1 MKTAFIVL
9 DVMFAIGLLLTLL
22 TGLPKLINYIRGCFG
37 GRQKP
42 LPKAKKKHRFAIIVP
57 ARNESAVIGKLLDS
71 LDAQTFGVDHGDVFI
86 AVESPDDPTCKI
98 AADYGVHDS
107 NLIRRSHWA
116 EETLVKHGFNIG
128 KQEIK
133 PDDVVLI
140 DATEVK
146 IQRPKKDKQLIIPA
160 RKSSTF

>member
-1 MKTAFIVL
+1 MVKALKAEYQVKHARGGRKPKL
-9 DVMFAIGLLLTLL
+9 AIEDLLLATLQYL
-22 TGLPKLINYIRGCFG
+22 KEYRTYE
-37 GRQKP
+37 Q
-42 LPKAKKKHRFAIIVP
+42 
-57 ARNESAVIGKLLDS
+57 
-71 LDAQTFGVDHGDVFI
+71 
-86 AVESPDDPTCKI
+86 I

>member
-1 MKTAFIVL
+1 MKYETAKNLNNTRFKRLIGVAKPVFEEMVKVL
-9 DVMFAIGLLLTLL
+9 KAEYQVKHARGGRKPKLAIEDLLLATLQHL
-22 TGLPKLINYIRGCFG
+22 KEYRTYE
-37 GRQKP
+37 Q
-42 LPKAKKKHRFAIIVP
+42 
-57 ARNESAVIGKLLDS
+57 
-71 LDAQTFGVDHGDVFI
+71 
-86 AVESPDDPTCKI
+86 I

-146 IQRPKKDKQLIIPA
+146 I
-160 RKSSTF
+160 

>member
-1 MKTAFIVL
+1 MPEA
-9 DVMFAIGLLLTLL
+9 A
-22 TGLPKLINYIRGCFG
+22 
-37 GRQKP
+37 
-42 LPKAKKKHRFAIIVP
+42 
-57 ARNESAVIGKLLDS
+57 
-71 LDAQTFGVDHGDVFI
+71 
-86 AVESPDDPTCKI
+86 ESPSWQLKTCFWLLCKHLKEYRTYEQI

-116 EETLVKHGFNIG
+116 EETLAKHGFNIG

-146 IQRPKKDKQLIIPA
+146 IQRPKKAKQLIIPA
-160 RKSSTF
+160 RKSNTF

>member
-1 MKTAFIVL
+1 MKYETAKNLNNTRFKRLIGVAKPVFDEMVKVL
-9 DVMFAIGLLLTLL
+9 KAEYQVKHARGGRKPKLVIEDLLLATLQYL
-22 TGLPKLINYIRGCFG
+22 
-37 GRQKP
+37 
-42 LPKAKKKHRFAIIVP
+42 
-57 ARNESAVIGKLLDS
+57 
-71 LDAQTFGVDHGDVFI
+71 
-86 AVESPDDPTCKI
+86 

-128 KQEIK
+128 KQEIE

-140 DATEVK
+140 DAIEVK

-160 RKSSTF
+160 RKSSTFLKPRRLQTLPAELFI

>member
-1 MKTAFIVL
+1 MKYETAKNLNNTRFKRLIGVAKPVFDEMVKAL
-9 DVMFAIGLLLTLL
+9 KAEYQVKHARGGRKPKLAIEDLLLATLQYL
-22 TGLPKLINYIRGCFG
+22 KEYRTYE
-37 GRQKP
+37 Q
-42 LPKAKKKHRFAIIVP
+42 
-57 ARNESAVIGKLLDS
+57 
-71 LDAQTFGVDHGDVFI
+71 
-86 AVESPDDPTCKI
+86 I

-146 IQRPKKDKQLIIPA
+146 IQRPKK
-160 RKSSTF
+160 

>member
-1 MKTAFIVL
+1 MKYETAKNLNNTRFKRLIGVAKPVFDEMVKVL
-9 DVMFAIGLLLTLL
+9 KAEYQVKHARGGRKPKLAIEDLLLATLQYL
-22 TGLPKLINYIRGCFG
+22 KGYRTYE
-37 GRQKP
+37 Q
-42 LPKAKKKHRFAIIVP
+42 
-57 ARNESAVIGKLLDS
+57 
-71 LDAQTFGVDHGDVFI
+71 
-86 AVESPDDPTCKI
+86 I
-98 AADYGVHDS
+98 AADYGVHGS

-116 EETLVKHGFNIG
+116 EETLAKHGFNIG

>member
-1 MKTAFIVL
+1 MKYETAKNLNNTRFKRLIGVAKPVFDEMVKVL
-9 DVMFAIGLLLTLL
+9 KAEYQVKHARGGRKLKLAIEDLLLATLQYL
-22 TGLPKLINYIRGCFG
+22 KEYRTYE
-37 GRQKP
+37 Q
-42 LPKAKKKHRFAIIVP
+42 
-57 ARNESAVIGKLLDS
+57 
-71 LDAQTFGVDHGDVFI
+71 
-86 AVESPDDPTCKI
+86 I

-116 EETLVKHGFNIG
+116 EETLAKHGFNIG

-146 IQRPKKDKQLIIPA
+146 IQRPKKTSSLLFRQEKTA
-160 RKSSTF
+160 RFKSPGGISSCGLPKSSNLQFE

>member
-1 MKTAFIVL
+1 MLAKPVFDEMVKVL
-9 DVMFAIGLLLTLL
+9 KAEYQVKHARG
-22 TGLPKLINYIRGCFG
+22 GRKPKL
-37 GRQKP
+37 
-42 LPKAKKKHRFAIIVP
+42 AIE
-57 ARNESAVIGKLLDS
+57 NLLVAT
-71 LDAQTFGVDHGDVFI
+71 LQHLKEYRTY
-86 AVESPDDPTCKI
+86 EQI

-107 NLIRRSHWA
+107 SLIRRSHWA
-116 EETLVKHGFNIG
+116 EETLAKHGFNIG

-146 IQRPKKDKQLIIPA
+146 IQRPKKDNQLIIPA